1 MLSVSQSDSLSFKLD
16 SGKNNQNTQQIR
28 KFLRFYLGD
37 SDATPRRR
45 KAQGNAHQDSD
56 RSDLQATN
64 RDLALLEAE
73 IVTEVI
79 TISPQELLP
88 VPQMPYCVL
97 GIYSWRS
104 EMLWIVDIENLMGYP
119 PCLQEDADADET
131 LLVMVVQVQGQSM
144 GLVVSRIDSIVEQDL
159 EKFKSSS
166 SEIFS
171 DDIMP
176 FLYGYFTDENNNI
189 VMLIDAEEVFHF
201 FSINS
206 SFSNYS

>member
-1 MLSVSQSDSLSFKLD
+1 MLSVSSSDSLSFSSN
-16 SGKNNQNTQQIR
+16 SGNNSPNKSQQTR

-37 SDATPRRR
+37 
-45 KAQGNAHQDSD
+45 GD
-56 RSDLQATN
+56 RSNPQTTN
-64 RDLALLEAE
+64 SDLALLEAE

-79 TISPQELLP
+79 TISPKELLP

-97 GIYSWRS
+97 GVYSWRS
-104 EMLWIVDIENLMGYP
+104 EMLWVVDVENLMGYP
-119 PCLQEDADADET
+119 PSLSEDASPDQT

-144 GLVVSRIDSIVEQDL
+144 GLVVSRIDNLIKEDL
-159 EKFKSSS
+159 ERFKSSS

-189 VMLIDAEEVFHF
+189 VMLIDAEEIFHV

-206 SFSNYS
+206 NFSNYS